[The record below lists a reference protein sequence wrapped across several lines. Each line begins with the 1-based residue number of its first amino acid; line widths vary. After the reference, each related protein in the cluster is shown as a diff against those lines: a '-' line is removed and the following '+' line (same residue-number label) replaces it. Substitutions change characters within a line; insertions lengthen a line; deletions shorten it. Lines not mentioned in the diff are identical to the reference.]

1 MVHVFMLSLKLN
13 DWFVKVYIG
22 IPLAFRWAKKKH
34 SHAIE
39 WSCLLL
45 AVLETARKGE
55 CHD

>member
-1 MVHVFMLSLKLN
+1 MLSLKLN

-22 IPLAFRWAKKKH
+22 IPLVFRWAKKKH